1 MNIEDVKQIP
11 IADYLHSLGYSPVK
25 QQGNGLWYKSPL
37 REEHEA
43 SFKVNTD
50 RNLWYDFGAGKGG
63 NIIALAK
70 ELYFSDSLPYLLKR
84 IEEQTP
90 NVRPVSFSFPQ
101 CRTEPS
107 FQHLEVRDL
116 THPALLRYLQGRGI
130 NIELAKR
137 ECKELHFTNNGKP
150 FFAIGFPNMAG
161 GYEVRNSFF
170 KGCIAPKDITH
181 IRQQGEPREKCLV
194 FEGFMDYLS
203 FLTLRMKNCPT
214 MPDLDRQ
221 DYVILNSTV
230 NVLKAIDV
238 LYPYERIHCM
248 LDNDETGY
256 KATRA
261 IELEYSY
268 RVRDFSHNY
277 RGYSDLNDYLCG
289 RKQEQKNA
297 ASQVQETKQKTGQ
310 RAAQNK
316 REAGAFNPAGLPAA
330 GGFIGRARLCFG
342 RPKPPCFAHRKG
354 NRSRWSQFLRHHQ
367 KVKRHE
373 KDTGQAGRSS
383 GKETDGKAEKGS
395 QYEADRVAVLRHQ
408 EASRGSRVAHQ

>member
-1 MNIEDVKQIP
+1 MNIADVKQIS
-11 IADYLHSLGYSPVK
+11 IADYLHSLGYCPSSGRVT
-25 QQGNGLWYKSPL
+25 GLWYKSPL

-130 NIELAKR
+130 NVELAKR
-137 ECKELHFTNNGKP
+137 ECKELHFTNNGRP

-203 FLTLRMKNCPT
+203 FLTLRMRNCPT
-214 MPDLDRQ
+214 IPDLTGR
-221 DYVILNSTV
+221 IMPFLTLPPMCRKPLTCCTRMNASTV
-230 NVLKAIDV
+230 CLTMT
-238 LYPYERIHCM
+238 R
-248 LDNDETGY
+248 LDM
-256 KATRA
+256 
-261 IELEYSY
+261 
-268 RVRDFSHNY
+268 
-277 RGYSDLNDYLCG
+277 
-289 RKQEQKNA
+289 
-297 ASQVQETKQKTGQ
+297 
-310 RAAQNK
+310 
-316 REAGAFNPAGLPAA
+316 
-330 GGFIGRARLCFG
+330 
-342 RPKPPCFAHRKG
+342 
-354 NRSRWSQFLRHHQ
+354 
-367 KVKRHE
+367 KRHGLSNWN
-373 KDTGQAGRSS
+373 TP
-383 GKETDGKAEKGS
+383 T
-395 QYEADRVAVLRHQ
+395 VCVT
-408 EASRGSRVAHQ
+408 SRTIIGDIRT